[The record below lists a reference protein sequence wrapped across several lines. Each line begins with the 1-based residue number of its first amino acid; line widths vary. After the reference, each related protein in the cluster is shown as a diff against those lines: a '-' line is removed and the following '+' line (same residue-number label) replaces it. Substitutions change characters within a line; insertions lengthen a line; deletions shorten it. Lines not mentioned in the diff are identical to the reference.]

1 MTKAAKTL
9 SVHLGE
15 SLKNDWLELCKA
27 RGVSAGAAIKAL
39 VEKELAG
46 VDGREVVLSQREPLV
61 KERKFRFEILLTE
74 SERQAIELR
83 AEQDGCSMRRW
94 VIDAVR
100 AGLTKEPQFQM
111 KEIEQ
116 LGESNYQLLA
126 IGRNLNQVAKAMNE
140 GKKSSVSVKAIE
152 GLRAEIKKHVEKVDR
167 LIRANVE
174 RWKIQA

>member
-9 SVHLGE
+9 SVQLGE
-15 SLKNDWLELCKA
+15 SVKNDWLELCKA

-46 VDGREVVLSQREPLV
+46 VDGREIVLSQREPLV
-61 KERKFRFEILLTE
+61 KERKIRFEILLTE

-100 AGLTKEPQFQM
+100 VGLTKEPQFQM

-126 IGRNLNQVAKAMNE
+126 IGRNLNQVAKVMNE